1 MAQDKDLKTPNVPP
15 LRFPGFTDEWEK
27 TSLGEIGETLIGL
40 TYSPKDV
47 VENGGTIVFRS
58 SNIQNGMIDYSDL
71 VRVNKSIKERIIT
84 KENDILVCARNG
96 STRLI
101 GKNTLLKKSDSGN
114 TFGAFMMIYRS
125 EDNDIV
131 HPILSTR
138 RYFSQ
143 VSENLGAR
151 INQITT
157 SDLNSFEF
165 NLPNNPEE
173 KRKIGK
179 LFQLINERIATQNKI
194 IEDLKKLKSAI
205 SVKLLSGNF
214 TTCNIEDWR
223 ITTLGDITENF
234 NRRNKDSVSYPMYS
248 VTNALGF
255 SPQNEV
261 FDGKEIKDEDISI
274 YKIIY
279 KGEFAYNP
287 ARINVGSIGRYDNDT
302 PCMISSL
309 YICIRPTADIDS
321 DWLFHVLK
329 SDRMIYQY
337 GLFGEGGVR
346 IYLFYPNF
354 SRIKVLV
361 PPIGIQKEISSVLT
375 LLGQKLHQEIKMLNE
390 YQRQKKHLLSRMF
403 I

>member
-205 SVKLLSGNF
+205 IERLFDKLEGKEYRYKELLQVVN
-214 TTCNIEDWR
+214 E
-223 ITTLGDITENF
+223 
-234 NRRNKDSVSYPMYS
+234 RNKDLRFKKVIAASQEYGMVERETLNLK
-248 VTNALGF
+248 V
-255 SPQNEV
+255 Q
-261 FDGKEIKDEDISI
+261 FDESSI
-274 YKIIY
+274 NTYKIIHAGDY
-279 KGEFAYNP
+279 VVHLRSFQGGFAFSELNGICSPAYIILRPNGEILSYGFLRYYFVSKIFVNSL
-287 ARINVGSIGRYDNDT
+287 RLVTYGIRDGRSINVEEWLDMSIRIPKKAIQEQILNTIQSIDNKLSNENQYMD
-302 PCMISSL
+302 SL
-309 YICIRPTADIDS
+309 
-321 DWLFHVLK
+321 LK
-329 SDRMIYQY
+329 
-337 GLFGEGGVR
+337 
-346 IYLFYPNF
+346 
-354 SRIKVLV
+354 
-361 PPIGIQKEISSVLT
+361 
-375 LLGQKLHQEIKMLNE
+375 
-390 YQRQKKHLLSRMF
+390 QRRFLLSHMF

>member
-1 MAQDKDLKTPNVPP
+1 M
-15 LRFPGFTDEWEK
+15 
-27 TSLGEIGETLIGL
+27 GEIGETLIGL

>member
-1 MAQDKDLKTPNVPP
+1 M
-15 LRFPGFTDEWEK
+15 RFPGFTDEWEK

-194 IEDLKKLKSAI
+194 IDNLKSLIKGLNDSFHRNCNGELVSFSEIGYAY
-205 SVKLLSGNF
+205 SGLSG
-214 TTCNIEDWR
+214 
-223 ITTLGDITENF
+223 
-234 NRRNKDSVSYPMYS
+234 K
-248 VTNALGF
+248 
-255 SPQNEV
+255 
-261 FDGKEIKDEDISI
+261 
-274 YKIIY
+274 
-279 KGEFAYNP
+279 KGE
-287 ARINVGSIGRYDNDT
+287 D
-302 PCMISSL
+302 
-309 YICIRPTADIDS
+309 
-321 DWLFHVLK
+321 
-329 SDRMIYQY
+329 
-337 GLFGEGGVR
+337 FGEGSPYITYLNVYQNDVIDETQVGYVR
-346 IYLFYPNF
+346 IDD
-354 SRIKVLV
+354 SES
-361 PPIGIQKEISSVLT
+361 Q
-375 LLGQKLHQEIKMLNE
+375 
-390 YQRQKKHLLSRMF
+390 HLLSKGDLLFTLSSETPEEVGIGSVYLGESDRYYLNSF
-403 I
+403 CFDTN

>member
-1 MAQDKDLKTPNVPP
+1 M
-15 LRFPGFTDEWEK
+15 RFPGFTDEWEK